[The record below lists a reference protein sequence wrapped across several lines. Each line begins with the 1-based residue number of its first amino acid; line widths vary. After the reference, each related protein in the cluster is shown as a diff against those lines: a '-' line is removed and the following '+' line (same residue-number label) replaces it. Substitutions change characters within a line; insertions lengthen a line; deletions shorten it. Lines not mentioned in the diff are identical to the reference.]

1 MQNDV
6 ERYRELFSQLN
17 PNDQDYLDY
26 FISVLNQILIGR
38 NVFVQSS
45 DNEEKR
51 LEFYDILRDTLSKM
65 DYKRIEFIGSGHSS
79 LTFKIDDKVIKIG
92 KSTVDLKKYKKDF
105 PVLIPTLVDECH
117 KIDDKEYYTLQ
128 VTPYVDTLDIDKE
141 DVYSVYKKLR
151 DLGYIWNDPTIDN
164 TGRILKDMDYNG
176 HHYKKGDLVI
186 IDLED
191 IAYVGLEE
199 TPDVIMEEIAI
210 SSYNPDVYNFETR
223 YAEEKRKGTS
233 K

>member
-1 MQNDV
+1 MQNDI
-6 ERYRELFSQLN
+6 ERYRELFNKLN
-17 PNDQDYLDY
+17 PNDPNYLDY

-45 DNEEKR
+45 NNEEKR
-51 LEFYDILRDTLSKM
+51 LEFYDILRDTLSAM
-65 DYKRIEFIGSGHSS
+65 DYKSIEFIGSGHTS
-79 LTFKIDDKVIKIG
+79 LTFKVDDKVIKIG

-105 PVLIPTLVDECH
+105 PVLIPTFVDECH
-117 KIDDKEYYTLQ
+117 KIDEKEFYTLQ

-141 DVYSVYKKLR
+141 DVYSTYKRMR

-164 TGRILKDMDYNG
+164 TGRILKDINHNG

-199 TPDVIMEEIAI
+199 TPDEIMEEIAI
-210 SSYNPDVYNFETR
+210 SSYNPDVYKFETR